1 MFIRVSGDGQT
12 NMAWFAVGPNRK
24 DQLLRALRIGLF
36 VISVLV
42 AVETEDVSDGI
53 AERRGDFR
61 CVRAE
66 G

>member
-1 MFIRVSGDGQT
+1 
-12 NMAWFAVGPNRK
+12 MAWFAVGPNRK

-36 VISVLV
+36 VISGLV

-53 AERRGDFR
+53 AERRGDFWR
-61 CVRAE
+61 VRAE